1 MGKFVLDDSRDSADR
16 SAEPVLQS
24 SHAANNKMLPKLR
37 VMLAA
42 LIATC
47 AVALA
52 ASAGLLGMRTP
63 GKSFTDVPDV
73 TRRLMQQ
80 AIVEEPESQSFRM
93 LAYTHR
99 ADQLLRLRNLPEA
112 PARAVVEYAER
123 ARVDTTEA
131 ASAPAA
137 TPQSTEAAPA
147 ASNPP
152 TVVANVPPAPTAAPV
167 PGPGTGPATGPAPIT
182 DAAAP
187 ATTAPT
193 ESAAAPDPATRV
205 TEPSNDPAA
214 RDDSIRVANV
224 PSGVDVIASIN
235 PPDSPLGATKHRK
248 KAHRRPQAKAAS
260 LQNKV
265 RKILRP
271 RRIPPTASTGFPI
284 DPPQGSNDGRG
295 NDALVNVRFRN
306 PTTPAGHP

>member
-63 GKSFTDVPDV
+63 GKSFADVPDV
-73 TRRLMQQ
+73 SRRLMQQ
-80 AIVEEPESQSFRM
+80 ATAGEPESQNFRM
-93 LAYTHR
+93 LAYSRR

-123 ARVDTTEA
+123 ARVDAPEA
-131 ASAPAA
+131 ASEPAA
-137 TPQSTEAAPA
+137 TPPSTEAAP
-147 ASNPP
+147 NPP
-152 TVVANVPPAPTAAPV
+152 AVVANVPAAPTAATV
-167 PGPGTGPATGPAPIT
+167 PGPATGPAPGPAPIT

-187 ATTAPT
+187 ATAAPT
-193 ESAAAPDPATRV
+193 EPAAAPDPATRV

-214 RDDSIRVANV
+214 RDDSIRVANI
-224 PSGVDVIASIN
+224 PSGADVTASIN

-248 KAHRRPQAKAAS
+248 KAHRRPQAKAVA
-260 LQNKV
+260 QNKV

-295 NDALVNVRFRN
+295 NDALVNVRLRN

>member
-16 SAEPVLQS
+16 SAEPVLRS
-24 SHAANNKMLPKLR
+24 SHAANKNKMLPKLR

-63 GKSFTDVPDV
+63 GKSFADVPDV
-73 TRRLMQQ
+73 SRRLMQQ
-80 AIVEEPESQSFRM
+80 AIVEEPDSQSFRM
-93 LAYTHR
+93 LAYSR
-99 ADQLLRLRNLPEA
+99 RSDQLLRLRNLPEA
-112 PARAVVEYAER
+112 PARAVVAYAER
-123 ARVDTTEA
+123 TRVDTPETVRE
-131 ASAPAA
+131 PAA
-137 TPQSTEAAPA
+137 TPTVPPSTETAPI

-152 TVVANVPPAPTAAPV
+152 TIVANVPAAPV
-167 PGPGTGPATGPAPIT
+167 TAPATAPAPIT

-187 ATTAPT
+187 T
-193 ESAAAPDPATRV
+193 EPAAAPATRI

-224 PSGVDVIASIN
+224 ATGPEVTASIN
-235 PPDSPLGATKHRK
+235 PPDSPLGATKQHRK

-260 LQNKV
+260 IR
-265 RKILRP
+265 RKIIRP
-271 RRIPPTASTGFPI
+271 RIPPTGPTGFPI
-284 DPPQGSNDGRG
+284 DPPQGSNEGRG
-295 NDALVNVRFRN
+295 NDALVNARFQTV
-306 PTTPAGHP
+306 PTGHP